1 MPRRRQERR
10 CCRVSAPRG
19 LAPPGIRPAPGRLV
33 LHRGERK
40 AEFAGHLAEGVFHV
54 RVQQEQGHDPA
65 TAACVICCHRAQ
77 YTPKSDRT
85 AAARILAY
93 YSGAETSSVL
103 LPCVIGASGAEARDP
118 PIWSAAKPHDCAA
131 VGIQKECSGMGPS
144 RLSRLFSVMKSV
156 QVRPYLGM
164 SVPPG
169 WQRGGGGSHHLTHA
183 GHAELAA
190 AGVPLRAAGVSH
202 AGGEPLPE
210 HARHKISS

>member
-1 MPRRRQERR
+1 VPRRRQERR

-19 LAPPGIRPAPGRLV
+19 LAPPGIRAAPGRLV

-85 AAARILAY
+85 AAARILAC

-103 LPCVIGASGAEARDP
+103 LPCVIGASGAEARYP
-118 PIWSAAKPHDCAA
+118 PIWAPCWRDAPQLARTERSVLRGEDWIGQDGGFTDRSLSSQGAPNWVICRAECAA
-131 VGIQKECSGMGPS
+131 TDGSSCAQIRRS
-144 RLSRLFSVMKSV
+144 
-156 QVRPYLGM
+156 
-164 SVPPG
+164 
-169 WQRGGGGSHHLTHA
+169 RGGLT
-183 GHAELAA
+183 
-190 AGVPLRAAGVSH
+190 
-202 AGGEPLPE
+202 
-210 HARHKISS
+210 ARPARCRP